1 MVFKIKTTPAFKKWL
16 KKVKDP
22 ISRARI
28 MARLQRI
35 RNGNFGTINT
45 IDIRISEFKFTFG
58 GGIRIYYT
66 VVDNQIVLLLLG
78 SNKSTQQKDISKAK
92 QILKELE

>member
-1 MVFKIKTTPAFKKWL
+1 MMYEIKTTQAFNMWL
-16 KKVKDP
+16 KSIKDP
-22 ISRARI
+22 VSRARI
-28 MARLQRI
+28 MVRLQRI

-78 SNKSTQQKDISKAK
+78 GNKSTQQKDISKAK

>member
-1 MVFKIKTTPAFKKWL
+1 
-16 KKVKDP
+16 
-22 ISRARI
+22 

-45 IDIRISEFKFTFG
+45 IDIRISEFKLTFG

-78 SNKSTQQKDISKAK
+78 GNKSTQQKDISKAK